1 MGELTGSLGS
11 RIGFQEAED
20 LIVRLRGHDEQAF
33 SEVFYLYRD
42 LVYTLSVKLLSDK
55 TEALD
60 VTQEVFLTLFRKIH
74 TFRGECSLKTWL
86 YRVTLNQAANR
97 NRWWKRRF
105 RHRTESLSLGLKEEG
120 VAPVPDPVSDQPWP
134 DRSLYSAE
142 IQKALQDGLAELPF
156 DQRTAVILRD
166 VQGLSYEEVAEI
178 VGAEI
183 GTVKSRIARGRERL
197 KERLKP
203 YREGARL

>member
-11 RIGFQEAED
+11 RIGYQEAED
-20 LIVRLRGHDEQAF
+20 LIVRLKEHDERAF
-33 SEVFYLYRD
+33 SEVFQLYRD
-42 LVYTLSVKLLSDK
+42 LVYTLAVKLLSDK
-55 TEALD
+55 TEAMD
-60 VTQEVFLTLFRKIH
+60 VTQEVFLTLYRKIH
-74 TFRGECSLKTWL
+74 SFRGECSLKTWL
-86 YRVTLNQAANR
+86 YRVALNQAANR

-120 VAPVPDPVSDQPWP
+120 PSVPDPVSDQPWP
-134 DRSLYSAE
+134 DRSVYGAE
-142 IQKALQDGLAELPF
+142 LRQALQDALEELPF

-197 KERLKP
+197 KELLKP